1 MKRLAVFSAV
11 VILSANTVMAQQVTL
26 DFTGVVNNVT
36 QGGPP
41 EFPDVGDPVTG
52 FVTYD
57 LSTPDTDP
65 RFDTGRYQPNLP
77 GGLFVQVGSLQIS
90 LDEYFVSVFNRV
102 PGENTFDALTFGGI
116 SPPLFGSPSNTIT
129 SIGFQ
134 SFRDVMNSSTLPST
148 FDLAELDQV
157 DAAGV
162 VFDNDTQVWRVDFT
176 VLSLRSR
183 PIPEPSS
190 LVCVCVALA
199 GLIGWR
205 RGCMLIDRKH
215 VGVREGN

>member
-1 MKRLAVFSAV
+1 MKRLAILGAV
-11 VILSANTVMAQQVTL
+11 IILSANKVIAQQVTL

-52 FVTYD
+52 YVTYD

-77 GGLFVQVGSLQIS
+77 DGLFVQVGSLEIS

-102 PGENTFDALTFGGI
+102 PGENTFDGLSFGGT
-116 SPPLFGSPSNTIT
+116 SPPLFGSPSNTVT

-134 SFRDVMNSSTLPST
+134 SNQDVMNSSALPAT
-148 FDLAELDQV
+148 FDLSELV
-157 DAAGV
+157 GVNAAGV
-162 VFDNDTQVWRVDFT
+162 IFDNDTQVWRFDFN

-190 LVCVCVALA
+190 LVCLCVALT
-199 GLIGWR
+199 GLVGWR
-205 RGCMLIDRKH
+205 RRRK
-215 VGVREGN
+215 RSTRSAS